1 MITVTCNGCFDGLH
15 PGHLFYLGYC
25 AARGDRL
32 VVGINDDAYLRRKK
46 REPHFTTAERSE
58 MLLRL
63 GCVSEVRV
71 FTEDDPCDFLRGVQ
85 PQVHC
90 TGGEYGPD
98 CTEATLCRS
107 LGIRLVLIPRLPHW
121 STTHLPDGF
130 RTLMA
135 QIIRNDSTAN
145 LASTN

>member
-25 AARGDRL
+25 AAQGDRL
-32 VVGINDDAYLRRKK
+32 VVGLNDDDYLRRKK
-46 REPHFTTAERSE
+46 REPHYKAAKRSE

-63 GCVSEVRV
+63 GCVSEVRI
-71 FTEDDPCDFLRGVQ
+71 FGEGDPREFLRAIE

-98 CTEATLCRS
+98 CAEAELCRQ
-107 LGIRLVLIPRLPHW
+107 LDIRLVLVPRLPHW
-121 STTHLPDGF
+121 STTDLPNEF

-135 QIIRNDSTAN
+135 QIITRPSSRTAN
-145 LASTN
+145 R